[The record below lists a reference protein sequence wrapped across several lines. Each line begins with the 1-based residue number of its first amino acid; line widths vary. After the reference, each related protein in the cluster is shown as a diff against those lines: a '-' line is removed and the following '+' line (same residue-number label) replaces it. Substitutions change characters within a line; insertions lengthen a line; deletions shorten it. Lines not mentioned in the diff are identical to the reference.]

1 MTFNFVKDNKTM
13 AYPSERELNLI
24 ENYIK
29 LAIAEDQHD
38 PLNIIPKGDHS
49 ALSCI
54 SPNKT
59 GKAKLLV
66 KSNGILAGV
75 ELAKIIAKQVDPLLS
90 IEEVMN
96 DGDSMK
102 YGDIAFYIYGPEIS
116 ILGAERIIL
125 NCMQR
130 MSGIATLTHIY
141 AQAIAHTEAKILDT
155 RKTTPN
161 FRAFEKWAV
170 RIGGGANHRFGLY
183 DMIMLKDNHIDFC
196 GGIKEAILATYE
208 YQQKL
213 GTNLRVEVEA
223 RNLNDVETVLQT
235 GHCDRIMFDNF
246 TVENTRLGVSLVNK
260 IIECESSGGITLDT
274 IKDYAET
281 GVDFISVGALTHS
294 SQSLDLSL
302 KAV

>member
-1 MTFNFVKDNKTM
+1 MIH
-13 AYPSERELNLI
+13 PSERELNLI

-29 LAIAEDQHD
+29 LAIAEDQQD

-54 SPNKT
+54 SPNKV

-75 ELAKIIAKQVDPLLS
+75 ELAKIIAQHIDPQLS
-90 IEEVMN
+90 IETLMS
-96 DGDSMK
+96 DGNSMK
-102 YGDIAFYIYGPEIS
+102 HGDIAFYLYGPEIS

-130 MSGIATLTHIY
+130 MSGIATLTNVY
-141 AQAIAHTEAKILDT
+141 AKAIAHTAAKILDT

-161 FRAFEKWAV
+161 FRTFEKWAV

-196 GGIKEAILATYE
+196 GGIKKAIMATKA

-223 RNLNDVETVLQT
+223 RNLNDVEIILQT
-235 GHCDRIMFDNF
+235 GHCDRVMFDNF
-246 TVENTRLGVSLVNK
+246 SVENTKLAVALVNK
-260 IIECESSGGITLDT
+260 KIKTESSGGITLDT
-274 IKDYAET
+274 IKEYAET

-294 SQSLDLSL
+294 YQSLDLSL